1 MTDEQLNR
9 FFDGITAHNKD
20 MLDRERDAI
29 KRTVEFLGL
38 TLIKEGNKVSM
49 QSLLK
54 LYPEDSSF
62 NDCGTFVDSDVF
74 FKKINDSGIEP
85 ELMDYLKEY
94 LTETELTD
102 RLTEDN
108 YMSSIVVQKFIDDY
122 LKREK
127 TKAIEHKIYE
137 KERDL
142 NKLKSFFEKFKAGH
156 HESTFSGYRGNLD
169 NLLVNH
175 IEREEFEFD
184 WDNFL
189 KENK

>member
-1 MTDEQLNR
+1 MTEEQLNK

-38 TLIKEGNKVSM
+38 TLIKEDNKVSM

-62 NDCGTFVDSDVF
+62 NDCGTFVESDVF

-85 ELMDYLKEY
+85 ELMDYLKKY
-94 LTETELTD
+94 LTGSELKD

-108 YMSSIVVQKFIDDY
+108 FMSNIKVPELIKIWQKNVKLKE
-122 LKREK
+122 LKRE
-127 TKAIEHKIYE
+127 INE
-137 KERDL
+137 KEQDL
-142 NKLKSFFEKFKAGH
+142 ISLKIKLGYIDSSHVEKPK
-156 HESTFSGYRGNLD
+156 
-169 NLLVNH
+169 
-175 IEREEFEFD
+175 
-184 WDNFL
+184 DNFFANVDFVH
-189 KENK
+189 EGH